1 MHLLDDETG
10 LYCQI
15 EKNLRRLG
23 YLPPTT
29 FREMEYLEANL
40 HECEVP
46 ESLRDPLTIVNRGP
60 ISYLP
65 ATPFTRSTDAMYQQG
80 MAARNGE
87 QPDDDLLRK
96 LSDDLDNPDTLL

>member
-1 MHLLDDETG
+1 MF
-10 LYCQI
+10 CRV

-46 ESLRDPLTIVNRGP
+46 ESLRDPMAILSRGKRH
-60 ISYLP
+60 YLS
-65 ATPFTRSTDAMYQQG
+65 ATPFPCLPEPTYQPG

-87 QPDDDLLRK
+87 QPDDDLLKK